1 MSGEEMADMTARV
14 SLEDLTDIVA
24 ERGRADPSQSYTA
37 KLLAKGVGEVAKKLG
52 EEGVELALAAVSG
65 PRERVIAET
74 ADLLYH
80 LAVLLAAREVS
91 LAEVEVE
98 LAKRT
103 GRSGLAEKA
112 SRVKE

>member
-1 MSGEEMADMTARV
+1 MAEKAARV
-14 SLEDLTDIVA
+14 SLEDLTLIVA
-24 ERGRADPSQSYTA
+24 ERGRADPAQSYTA
-37 KLLAKGVGEVAKKLG
+37 RLLAKGISEVAKKLG
-52 EEGVELALAAVSG
+52 EEGVELALAAVAG

-80 LAVLLAAREVS
+80 LAVLLAAREVA
-91 LAEVEVE
+91 LAEIETE

-103 GRSGLAEKA
+103 GQSGLAEKA